1 MTSRTDFTDE
11 EWQRLRPAPLVPRP
25 ALSFSPPPGPH
36 QGAHENKTSPPPA
49 RPTAAERKPTPP
61 PPPAL
66 EAAGPADPGGSAQ
79 PPAKAAADRPP
90 TRHNPMSGFK
100 PRGADARRE
109 IEDEM
114 RAVNALLVEKTTPE
128 EADQFREWL
137 KASAQATALA
147 AKEGGFLGFRAE
159 RVSEG
164 EQQMLE
170 RLGEI
175 FGQGG

>member
-1 MTSRTDFTDE
+1 MTSREDFTDE
-11 EWQRLRPAPLVPRP
+11 EWQRLSRAPLV
-25 ALSFSPPPGPH
+25 AGMAISF
-36 QGAHENKTSPPPA
+36 
-49 RPTAAERKPTPP
+49 
-61 PPPAL
+61 
-66 EAAGPADPGGSAQ
+66 ADPGGPIEALKETNAALRTVLQAAESGEHGELVQAV
-79 PPAKAAADRPP
+79 AKDVAEQARH
-90 TRHNPMSGFK
+90 RHNPLADFK

-128 EADQFREWL
+128 EADQFRAWL
-137 KASAQATALA
+137 KAAAQATALA

-170 RLGEI
+170 KLGEI
-175 FGQGG
+175 FGPA